1 MMMKIWDDFGEYI
14 LNLCKKRPVNIA
26 EVGIGKFTAVYDF
39 LNAQDEVNIIKIDI
53 DPADETVIMDDI
65 TNPTEKLYRNLDII
79 YSIRPPSEIH
89 PYLVKLKDYNNA
101 KIIIKPLFN
110 EDLNTGSIK
119 MELKNYKKSSFYIVW
134 CSWLIKY

>member
-1 MMMKIWDDFGEYI
+1 MKIWDDFGEYI
-14 LNLCKKRPVNIA
+14 LNLCKKRHVNIA

-110 EDLNTGSIK
+110 EDLNTGSVK
-119 MELKNYKKSSFYIVW
+119 MELKNYKKSSFYIV
-134 CSWLIKY
+134 

>member
-119 MELKNYKKSSFYIVW
+119 MELKNYKKSSFYIV
-134 CSWLIKY
+134 